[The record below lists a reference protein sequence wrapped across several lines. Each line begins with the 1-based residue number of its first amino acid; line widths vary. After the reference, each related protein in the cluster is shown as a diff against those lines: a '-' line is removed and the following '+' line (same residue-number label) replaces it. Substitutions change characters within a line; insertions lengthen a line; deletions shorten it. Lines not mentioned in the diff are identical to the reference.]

1 MVKLSILIPYYQ
13 TYELTERL
21 IKELI
26 TQKTDEVEIII
37 IDDGCNEKRLDQY
50 DKEIKV
56 IHLEENKGVSYARNT
71 GIKEATGEYVAF
83 IDSDDMIMMDYVSQ
97 LIKLINERKEQVI
110 IFNWLDISTN
120 DVIRLPENCAVW
132 KAIYKKELIPLFD
145 ESLRV
150 REDYFFQQELEKKD
164 YSKYYFD
171 RVLYIYNS
179 NRQGSLWWNETK
191 GKQ

>member
-164 YSKYYFD
+164 YSKYYFN

>member
-71 GIKEATGEYVAF
+71 GIKEATGEYIAF

-164 YSKYYFD
+164 YSKYYFN